1 MARPK
6 EYIDSKMTPFITVA
20 SVADNARIEPST
32 GPIQG
37 VQPKAK
43 AAPIKKGKK

>member
-1 MARPK
+1 MIPLV
-6 EYIDSKMTPFITVA
+6 SVA
-20 SVADNARIEPST
+20 SEADRARIDPST

-43 AAPIKKGKK
+43 AAPTTNGKI

>member
-1 MARPK
+1 
-6 EYIDSKMTPFITVA
+6 MTPLISVA
-20 SVADNARIEPST
+20 SEADKVIIDPST

-37 VQPKAK
+37 VHPKAK

>member
-1 MARPK
+1 M
-6 EYIDSKMTPFITVA
+6 ESKMIPFVKVA
-20 SVADNARIEPST
+20 SEADKARIDPST
-32 GPIQG
+32 GPIHG

>member
-1 MARPK
+1 M
-6 EYIDSKMTPFITVA
+6 ESKIMPFVSVA
-20 SVADNARIEPST
+20 SEADNAKIDPST

>member
-1 MARPK
+1 MPL
-6 EYIDSKMTPFITVA
+6 EIVA
-20 SVADNARIEPST
+20 SVADNARIDPST

-43 AAPIKKGKK
+43 AAPTRKGKI